1 MIQSEL
7 HPLRLKADPSRV
19 VVRPFH
25 LAWQGNRSDPGRA
38 RRLVDQVLTLSD
50 QEIGRQLQHVM
61 ANFETRHWQ
70 TRKVF
75 LHRFAEISKLLNLSA
90 TGIGDKR
97 KQLIGAYFCQE
108 YSYAAAAL
116 MNPSVV
122 PHPDQS
128 GLDQHTT
135 RILMSLRAVGEGHIS
150 SIAFREGLVS
160 DQGGLELAPEPPFA
174 VAADAPD
181 LDTLC
186 TDCAVKVYRSEDS
199 TLSGT
204 VIFPVTAAQANGL
217 EDLRLTHFRH
227 DDGSY
232 EYIGTYTAFS
242 GREIRS
248 ELLRTRDF
256 RSGELVP
263 MTGDAT
269 RNKGLAL
276 FPEKIG
282 GRYMMIGRQD
292 GQNMFLLDSDD
303 ITHWHGGQLLMA
315 PKYAWE
321 FIQIGNCGAPIL
333 IDEGWLVLTHGVG
346 AMRQYAIGAVL
357 LDRDDPSK
365 ILGRTRFP
373 ILQAETD
380 DRNGSVPN
388 VVYTC
393 GGMRVG
399 DQLFMPYG
407 ISDSSIGFAFLP
419 LKELVT
425 ALS

>member
-1 MIQSEL
+1 
-7 HPLRLKADPSRV
+7 
-19 VVRPFH
+19 
-25 LAWQGNRSDPGRA
+25 
-38 RRLVDQVLTLSD
+38 LSD

-61 ANFETRHWQ
+61 QNFEQRHWQ

-75 LHRFAEISKLLNLSA
+75 LRRFAEISKLLNLALS
-90 TGIGDKR
+90 GIGEKR
-97 KQLIGAYFCQE
+97 QQLIGAYFCQE

-128 GLDQHTT
+128 GLDRSTT
-135 RILMSLRAVGEGHIS
+135 RFLMSLRAVGEGHIS

-160 DQGGLELAPEPPFA
+160 ENGALELAPDPPFA
-174 VAADAPD
+174 VAADAPN
-181 LDTLC
+181 LDTLSG
-186 TDCAVKVYRSEDS
+186 DSAVTVFRSEDS

-204 VIFPVTAAQANGL
+204 VIFPVTPAQSNGL
-217 EDLRLTHFRH
+217 EDLRLTHFTH
-227 DDGSY
+227 DDGST

-256 RSGELVP
+256 RSADLVP

-303 ITHWHGGQLLMA
+303 VTHWHGGSPLMA
-315 PKYAWE
+315 PKFAWE

-346 AMRQYAIGAVL
+346 AMRQYALGAVL
-357 LDRDDPSK
+357 LDRHNPSK

-373 ILQAETD
+373 ILQAEND
-380 DRNGSVPN
+380 DRNGYVPN

-419 LKELVT
+419 LKELVQ
-425 ALS
+425 ALD